1 MKYMSLLA
9 LLLFFSLPSWAADLS
24 EGNPLKEAATEP
36 SSPGTA
42 PSELSIYQYEKYTV
56 QKGDTLWEIAI
67 ERLENPFSWPKV
79 WQINPE
85 IANADLIYPG
95 QVIKIPLDLLKP
107 KYRKLVKASAPAPVP
122 VVAPPPQKPVPAPLS
137 AHKPVEV
144 TTSVYLAKPDFIAAA
159 GFISDDLP
167 GLNTIVGS
175 PSGKQLLGKNDIVY
189 VTANGSTKGKSFSLY
204 RKIQDVYHPVTGAY
218 VGILYSVLGS
228 LEITGHQED
237 VSVAKITHSYNYI
250 EPGSILGEYYELE
263 AVLVSKKSRTPN
275 ISGYVIATNELKGFV
290 GEYEIVYLDQ
300 GADDG
305 LAIGDILSISK
316 PEKQFHGEK
325 IGKAQIIKT
334 MPSTA
339 TAMILKS
346 KEEVRRGYA
355 FGPVNRK

>member
-1 MKYMSLLA
+1 MKYMFLLA
-9 LLLFFSLPSWAADLS
+9 LLLVFSLPSWVADLS
-24 EGNPLKEAATEP
+24 EGNTLSGAKS
-36 SSPGTA
+36 SSPGTT

-56 QKGDTLWEIAI
+56 QKGDTLWRIAI

-107 KYRKLVKASAPAPVP
+107 KYRKFVKASAP
-122 VVAPPPQKPVPAPLS
+122 VPAPVVVPPPEKPVSEPLS
-137 AHKPVEV
+137 AQKPVEV
-144 TTSVYLAKPDFIAAA
+144 TTSVYLAKPEFIAAA

-167 GLNTIVGS
+167 GLGTIVGS
-175 PSGKQLLGKNDIVY
+175 PSEKQILGKNDTVY
-189 VTANGSTKGKSFSLY
+189 VNTNGSTKGKSFSLY
-204 RKIQDVYHPVTGAY
+204 RKIQNVYHPVTGAY
-218 VGILYSVLGS
+218 VGILYDVLGS
-228 LEITGHQED
+228 LEITGRQED

-250 EPGSILGEYYELE
+250 EPGSILGEYYKLE
-263 AVLVSKKSRTPN
+263 AILVSQEPRTPN
-275 ISGYVIATNELKGFV
+275 ISGYVIATKELKGFV
-290 GEYEIVYLDQ
+290 GEYELVYLDQ

-305 LAIGDILSISK
+305 LIVGDIISISK

-325 IGKAQIIKT
+325 IGKVQVIKT

-339 TAMILKS
+339 TAMIIKS

-355 FGPVNRK
+355 FGPASLE